1 MNKFRLETS
10 EREVMGQVQYFAVMY
25 RMTPKGR
32 FNEAIEFNYRFKTA
46 AARQAYVDNF
56 YSMEAQKYARSEERK
71 NAKKEARKN
80 MVNPFKVG
88 DVLYDSW
95 GYDQT
100 NIDFY
105 QVVAVGPKSVK
116 IREIGQVMVK
126 EAGFMCEYVAPEVGA
141 FIVDSPVQTKT
152 LQMYV
157 ASSNGEPHVY
167 VSGRHGSISKYD
179 GRPKYQSHYA

>member
-10 EREVMGQVQYFAVMY
+10 EKEVMGQVQYFAVMFK
-25 RMTPKGR
+25 MTPKGR

-46 AARQAYVDNF
+46 AARQAYIDNF
-56 YSMEAQKYARSEERK
+56 YNMEAAKAARSEERK
-71 NAKKEARKN
+71 KAKAEARKN

-116 IREIGQVMVK
+116 IREIGQVVTK
-126 EAGFMCEYVAPEVGA
+126 EAGYLCEYVAPDVDNFVGEA
-141 FIVDSPVQTKT
+141 QTKT
-152 LQMYV
+152 LQMYLAYETGQPV
-157 ASSNGEPHVY
+157 VYISS
-167 VSGRHGSISKYD
+167 RHGSISKYN
-179 GRPKYQSHYA
+179 GTPKYQSHYA